1 MSGAVSESCVCERE
15 LVINLFNTRVS
26 WYPSLSHTTVYTTD
40 LKSPSNQI
48 IQIDIPTFVVPRFF
62 TSSRL
67 IITTLLLLLRLV
79 LHEGRRA
86 LRLRHP
92 H

>member
-48 IQIDIPTFVVPRFF
+48 IQIDIPTYFVPRFF